1 MPQNISTPFL
11 QKNSVNFCLVLLV
24 VFFVFGCFWSSDRN
38 SSTSTTGSKPIVQES
53 NAETKNS
60 NVPTSVAAN
69 KTSSDEKVDNGDF
82 IVKYLEVK
90 DQRYAALDKQ
100 LKDAKLLE
108 NAADQLNRNLKL
120 PTNIYLTLNSCKEP
134 NAEYNPN
141 NNTITICYELMEYFQ
156 KIFKGTVKSEQE
168 IAEKSQDAVRFV
180 FLHELGHAMI
190 DLYKLPIIGN
200 EEDAADRA
208 SAYICLEEIEGGVKS
223 VLAAADAFSI
233 GAKVR
238 ANDKRD
244 FSNEHLLH
252 QQRFYNS
259 LCMIYGSDTV
269 KYADFK
275 KNGYLPEERAAR
287 CPAEYE
293 KTMQGWKEL
302 LKPWRK

>member
-1 MPQNISTPFL
+1 MPQNTSTQFL
-11 QKNSVNFCLVLLV
+11 QKNSVNFCLILIIL
-24 VFFVFGCFWSSDRN
+24 FFIFGCFWSSDRN
-38 SSTSTTGSKPIVQES
+38 SMTSKTDTKPIVQES
-53 NAETKNS
+53 NVEAKNS
-60 NVPTSVAAN
+60 NVPTSVTAN
-69 KTSSDEKVDNGDF
+69 KTSSDEKTDNGDF
-82 IVKYLEVK
+82 VVKYAEVK
-90 DQRYAALDKQ
+90 DQRHIELDKQ

-108 NAADQLNRNLKL
+108 NAADQLNQNLKL
-120 PTNIYLTLNSCKEP
+120 PTNVYLTLSSCKEP

-141 NNTITICYELMEYFQ
+141 NNTITICYELLEYFQ
-156 KIFKGTVKSEQE
+156 KIFKGTVKTEQE
-168 IAEKSQDAVRFV
+168 VSSKAQDAVRFV

-190 DLYKLPIIGN
+190 DIYKLPIIGN

-208 SAYICLEEIEGGVKS
+208 SAYICLEEIEDGVKS
-223 VLAAADAFSI
+223 VLAAADAFLI

-238 ANDKRD
+238 KNDKRD
-244 FSNEHLLH
+244 FADEHLLH

-269 KYADFK
+269 KYADLK